1 MPHSIRVG
9 LFILSCKCYS
19 SYWEIN
25 CDNEKKS
32 HAMDELLTLLCDMQ
46 RHQALSLSITGRVML
61 AQDRKRELL
70 QGTVECVHSGEE
82 EENVII
88 CG

>member
-1 MPHSIRVG
+1 MIMKRKVMPWTS
-9 LFILSCKCYS
+9 FSPYFATCK
-19 SYWEIN
+19 
-25 CDNEKKS
+25 DTK
-32 HAMDELLTLLCDMQ
+32 
-46 RHQALSLSITGRVML
+46 LSLSITGRVML
-61 AQDRKRELL
+61 AQDRKKELL